1 MHICNSG
8 ASKLSRRLC
17 RRAKSRIPVLSSN

>member
-8 ASKLSRRLC
+8 ASELSRRLC
-17 RRAKSRIPVLSSN
+17 RRTKGRIPVLSSN